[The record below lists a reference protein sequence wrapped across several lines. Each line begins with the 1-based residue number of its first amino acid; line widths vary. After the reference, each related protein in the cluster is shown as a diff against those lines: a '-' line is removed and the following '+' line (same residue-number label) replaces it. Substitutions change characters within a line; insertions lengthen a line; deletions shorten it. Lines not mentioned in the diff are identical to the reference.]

1 MATPDRLSC
10 VLGFKQAL
18 QKVTGGVQPNQRRGA
33 GGPPGRHA
41 RFGGVFVRRYN
52 AEDKGAF
59 VRNNALVSDLPEIP
73 QLQKANK
80 SMVCPFQC
88 LLLNIPLSFG
98 YCEGSWEQMRSH
110 EAVL

>member
-1 MATPDRLSC
+1 M
-10 VLGFKQAL
+10 
-18 QKVTGGVQPNQRRGA
+18 QPNQWRAAR
-33 GGPPGRHA
+33 GPPGRHA

-80 SMVCPFQC
+80 SMVCLPFPNLLDNK
-88 LLLNIPLSFG
+88 LLLMMCVQLQPNFSCCGTFLRTNM
-98 YCEGSWEQMRSH
+98 Y
-110 EAVL
+110 L